1 MRSAICKYVS
11 LTCVL
16 VVLIHSGEARLR
28 VEKVTEPFGLSEG
41 PHWDHRI
48 QKLYF
53 VDIYNQYIRRLDTA
67 TGVVTSAY
75 VEHGPVGVVVPVD
88 DTSDKLVAGSGKDL
102 ILVTWEGSEDSK
114 KVPFKVLT
122 SIESSFS
129 DIRVNDGK
137 VDSSGRFW
145 IGTMGNEKVNGDVT
159 PNQGSLYLID
169 DTLDPKKEITPVT
182 ISNGLAWNI
191 DDNTFYYIDS
201 PTRQIAAYDYDPN
214 NGTISNKRIV
224 FDLNKINIEGVPDGM
239 TIDTDGNLWIAVY
252 GGHHVIHV
260 NPKTQK
266 LLKKVKIPAENV
278 TSVAFGGPL
287 LDILYVTTAGHNLTA
302 EQRKKTP
309 YAGSVFAVKGL
320 GVRGILAN
328 SFVMNEKQ
336 SDEEKTD
343 V

>member
-1 MRSAICKYVS
+1 MRGAICVYVS

-16 VVLIHSGEARLR
+16 IVLVHIGEAHVIER
-28 VEKVTEPFGLSEG
+28 VTEAYGLSEG
-41 PHWDHRI
+41 PHWDHRT

-75 VEHGPVGVVVPVD
+75 VEHGPVGVVVPAE

-102 ILVTWEGSEDSK
+102 VLVTWDGDEDK
-114 KVPFKVLT
+114 EKVPVKVLS
-122 SIESSFS
+122 SIEPSSS
-129 DIRVNDGK
+129 DTRVNDGK

-145 IGTMGNEKVNGDVT
+145 IGTMANEVNGEIASDK
-159 PNQGSLYLID
+159 GSLYRID
-169 DTLDPKKEITPVT
+169 DTLKPVKEVTPVS

-191 DDNTFYYIDS
+191 EDNTFYYIDS

-224 FDLNKINIEGVPDGM
+224 FDLSKTNVKGVPDGM
-239 TIDTDGNLWIAVY
+239 TIDTNGNLWVAVY
-252 GGHHVIHV
+252 GGHHVLHV
-260 NPKTQK
+260 NPKTQQ
-266 LLKKVKIPAENV
+266 LLKKVKIPAGGV

-287 LDILYVTTAGHNLTA
+287 LDILYVTTSGYGLTA
-302 EQRKKTP
+302 KEQKETP
-309 YAGSVFAVKGL
+309 HAGSVFAVKGL

-328 SFVMNEKQ
+328 SFMMNGLKQ
-336 SDEEKTD
+336 TDEEKTD

>member
-1 MRSAICKYVS
+1 MTTEA
-11 LTCVL
+11 L
-16 VVLIHSGEARLR
+16 VT
-28 VEKVTEPFGLSEG
+28 VEKVTEPYGLSEG
-41 PHWDHRI
+41 PHWEHRT

-88 DTSDKLVAGSGKDL
+88 DTSDELAVGSGKDL
-102 ILVTWEGSEDSK
+102 ILVTWEGDVDTK

-122 SIESSFS
+122 SIESSSS
-129 DIRVNDGK
+129 DTRVNDGK

-145 IGTMGNEKVNGDVT
+145 IGTMGNEKVNGDV
-159 PNQGSLYLID
+159 PPKRGSLYRID
-169 DTLDPKKEITPVT
+169 DTLEPKKEISPVT
-182 ISNGLAWNI
+182 ISNGLVWNI
-191 DDNTFYYIDS
+191 EDNTFYYIDS

-224 FDLNKINIEGVPDGM
+224 FDLNKINMEGVPDGM

-278 TSVAFGGPL
+278 TSVTFGGPL
-287 LDILYVTTAGHNLTA
+287 LDILYVTTAGHNLSA

-320 GVRGILAN
+320 GVYGNIAN
-328 SFVMNEKQ
+328 SFMLNGRKQ

>member
-1 MRSAICKYVS
+1 MTTETRM
-11 LTCVL
+11 
-16 VVLIHSGEARLR
+16 R

-41 PHWDHRI
+41 PHWNHRT

-75 VEHGPVGVVVPVD
+75 VGHGPVSVVVPVD

-102 ILVTWEGSEDSK
+102 ILVTWEGDEDSK

-122 SIESSFS
+122 SIESSSS
-129 DIRVNDGK
+129 DTRVNDGK

-145 IGTMGNEKVNGDVT
+145 IGTMGNEKLNGDVT
-159 PNQGSLYLID
+159 PNQGSLYRID
-169 DTLDPKKEITPVT
+169 DTLKPKKEITPVT

-214 NGTISNKRIV
+214 TGTISNKRIV

-336 SDEEKTD
+336 SDEEKSD
-343 V
+343 E